1 MPTMRNEPQHD
12 DGQPMNRATR
22 RGARS
27 SGAAQPRYGGGRLV
41 VSPRQYAM
49 RRR

>member
-1 MPTMRNEPQHD
+1 MSTMRNEPPH
-12 DGQPMNRATR
+12 DGQPVNRAAR

-27 SGAAQPRYGGGRLV
+27 SGAAQPRFGGGRPV
-41 VSPRQYAM
+41 ANPRQYAM

>member
-1 MPTMRNEPQHD
+1 MPTMRNEPPH
-12 DGQPMNRATR
+12 DGQPTSRAAR

-27 SGAAQPRYGGGRLV
+27 SGAVQPRYGGGRAV
-41 VSPRQYAM
+41 VNQRQYAM

>member
-12 DGQPMNRATR
+12 GQPMNRAAR

-27 SGAAQPRYGGGRLV
+27 SGAVPPRFGGGRLAAA
-41 VSPRQYAM
+41 PRQYAM

>member
-1 MPTMRNEPQHD
+1 MPTMRNEPPH
-12 DGQPMNRATR
+12 DGQPTNRAAR

-27 SGAAQPRYGGGRLV
+27 SGAVQPRFGGGGRAV
-41 VSPRQYAM
+41 VNPRQYAM

>member
-1 MPTMRNEPQHD
+1 MPTMRNEPPH
-12 DGQPMNRATR
+12 DGQPTNRAAR

-27 SGAAQPRYGGGRLV
+27 NGAVQPRFGGGRTV
-41 VSPRQYAM
+41 ATPRQYAM